1 MAQTVSRRFRV
12 YDVKAFVLDLDESG
26 NPIKSDLF
34 TGEIIIST
42 PNDRIIRRAIA
53 DALGMKRLPDGTRIE
68 YTDMG
73 ERVYAM
79 TVDDFIANATV
90 VNQ

>member
-12 YDVKAFVLDLDESG
+12 YDVKAFVLDLDEGG

-34 TGEIIIST
+34 TGEIIITT

-53 DALGMKRLPDGTRIE
+53 DELGMKRLPDGTRIE

-79 TVDDFIANATV
+79 TVDDFISHATV

>member
-12 YDVKAFVLDLDESG
+12 YDVKAFVLDLDEGG

-79 TVDDFIANATV
+79 TADDFIANATV

>member
-12 YDVKAFVLDLDESG
+12 YDVKAFVLDLDEGG

-34 TGEIIIST
+34 TGEIIITT